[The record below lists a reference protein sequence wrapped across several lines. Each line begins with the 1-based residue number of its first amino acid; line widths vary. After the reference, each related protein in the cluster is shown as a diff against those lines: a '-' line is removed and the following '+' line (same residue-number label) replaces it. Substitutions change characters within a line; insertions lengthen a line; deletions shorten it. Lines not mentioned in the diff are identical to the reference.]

1 MIERIEKLT
10 ELTLSGEMYVNPIK
24 TEFDRED
31 LFLSENEM
39 QVKRICEY
47 ILNQE
52 PKITKYSKLTGFSDL
67 TEVLSVT
74 PLAGAGIKQRMR
86 L

>member
-1 MIERIEKLT
+1 MVICMIERIEKLT
-10 ELTLSGEMYVNPIK
+10 ELTLNGEMYVNPIK

-47 ILNQE
+47 ILNQA
-52 PKITKYSKLTGFSDL
+52 PKITKYSKLTGFF
-67 TEVLSVT
+67 
-74 PLAGAGIKQRMR
+74 
-86 L
+86 

>member
-39 QVKRICEY
+39 QVKRILKNITVFGY
-47 ILNQE
+47 ALRDFQIIL
-52 PKITKYSKLTGFSDL
+52 
-67 TEVLSVT
+67 
-74 PLAGAGIKQRMR
+74 
-86 L
+86 

>member
-24 TEFDRED
+24 TKFDRED

-47 ILNQE
+47 ILFFK
-52 PKITKYSKLTGFSDL
+52 KI
-67 TEVLSVT
+67 
-74 PLAGAGIKQRMR
+74 
-86 L
+86 